1 MFSAQRKTAS
11 PSVCP
16 NCNPGRGLRSNGNS
30 RIRMEAERKAPEAI
44 VSKPAPAKAQQ
55 PAEEKK
61 PADAT
66 AQTIQESAARAAPG
80 RASCG
85 WSGWGQF
92 R

>member
-1 MFSAQRKTAS
+1 
-11 PSVCP
+11 
-16 NCNPGRGLRSNGNS
+16 
-30 RIRMEAERKAPEAI
+30 MEAERKALEAI